1 MRLSIWKGVWWRGG
15 GDPLVSDKS
24 GNTEDEIINTG
35 SDKLGVEKD
44 VLETKIDEGVNGIGM
59 GSDGMGQGF
68 LIPDDPSVSDKSGN
82 TEDEIINTGSDSL
95 GVEKDMLETKIDE
108 GVTGIG
114 MDLDGQGF
122 LIPDDPPQR
131 EMELYPCDQSVKESQ
146 ESCKG
151 DVGIGLTKCSMLMET
166 CDDTIDEAGL
176 DNMSSG
182 EMDAPDCEEGPQEG
196 WQ

>member
-1 MRLSIWKGVWWRGG
+1 V

-68 LIPDDPSVSDKSGN
+68 LIPDDPSVFDKSGN

-131 EMELYPCDQSVKESQ
+131 EMELYPCDQSVKES
-146 ESCKG
+146 
-151 DVGIGLTKCSMLMET
+151 
-166 CDDTIDEAGL
+166 
-176 DNMSSG
+176 
-182 EMDAPDCEEGPQEG
+182 
-196 WQ
+196 

>member
-1 MRLSIWKGVWWRGG
+1 
-15 GDPLVSDKS
+15 
-24 GNTEDEIINTG
+24 
-35 SDKLGVEKD
+35 VEKD

-95 GVEKDMLETKIDE
+95 GVEKDMPETKIDE

-122 LIPDDPPQR
+122 LILDDPPRR
-131 EMELYPCDQSVKESQ
+131 EMELYPCDQSVKES
-146 ESCKG
+146 
-151 DVGIGLTKCSMLMET
+151 
-166 CDDTIDEAGL
+166 
-176 DNMSSG
+176 
-182 EMDAPDCEEGPQEG
+182 
-196 WQ
+196 